1 MSFLNPILL
10 FGLFGVSVP
19 ILIHL
24 MNKRRVERVW
34 WGAMRFLQVSVEK
47 NRRKLRLEDLLLLL
61 VRCLVVALLAL
72 ALSRPSVREGSAGV
86 FGQARV
92 TAVMVVDVSG
102 SMSASDGVRGRME
115 LARSAGEE
123 LLDGLPGGSRVAL
136 WVATDTVRRVIPE
149 PTSDFNLVR
158 RSLAELTATDGGS
171 NLAPAVSQAVALLQR
186 QQGGRKELLVVTDG
200 QRAAFSELPGMVREL
215 QAVKGEVA
223 STVVLVGTEESQ
235 NLSLSELRQA
245 TGIAAVDRPL
255 RFSAT
260 VTNHGLA
267 EARDVRVVLRN
278 DAGSGAGGVSPPVD
292 EGVIEAIPAG
302 QSRTV
307 SLFSRLAPAGFH
319 TVRAE
324 IPGDRIPFDDARTVA
339 LRVVEQVRVLIID
352 GDPGSEPREAQS
364 FFLRQALTP
373 TGEDEAS
380 RWFVRAEVATASEL
394 ATARLDDYDAV
405 IIAGIADVSPATG
418 VAIGQYLQRGGGVL
432 LFPGP
437 QTRPELLN
445 RELLEARAVLPAG
458 LEAARGDLAA
468 TRPAVTL
475 SGRNLEHPI
484 AAVWSDPASGNL
496 ASAGFFRRFGLKLA
510 AAPAVVPG
518 QAAAVEGLPRTV
530 LLFSDGTPAVVERT
544 YGQGRIV
551 MFAFPATTQWGDL
564 PVRPGVFVPLL
575 YRSLGSVLSRQDEQ
589 LNIRVGSPIQYRPP
603 SDWLSREVSVVTPR
617 VLAEAKQGETRRVE
631 LVDGAPRVLFDATDF
646 AGVYRLTPPEGIGA
660 ETVRFAA
667 QPPAGESATARLSL
681 PEREPLARVVT
692 VADYAAPGA
701 LGAVTRSRAGFELF
715 PMLALGLLL
724 LAATEMGMAFWFSK
738 PK

>member
-215 QAVKGEVA
+215 QARKGEVA

-235 NLSLSELRQA
+235 NLSVSELRQA

-278 DAGSGAGGVSPPVD
+278 DAGSGAGG
-292 EGVIEAIPAG
+292 
-302 QSRTV
+302 
-307 SLFSRLAPAGFH
+307 
-319 TVRAE
+319 
-324 IPGDRIPFDDARTVA
+324 
-339 LRVVEQVRVLIID
+339 
-352 GDPGSEPREAQS
+352 
-364 FFLRQALTP
+364 
-373 TGEDEAS
+373 
-380 RWFVRAEVATASEL
+380 
-394 ATARLDDYDAV
+394 
-405 IIAGIADVSPATG
+405 
-418 VAIGQYLQRGGGVL
+418 
-432 LFPGP
+432 
-437 QTRPELLN
+437 
-445 RELLEARAVLPAG
+445 
-458 LEAARGDLAA
+458 
-468 TRPAVTL
+468 
-475 SGRNLEHPI
+475 
-484 AAVWSDPASGNL
+484 
-496 ASAGFFRRFGLKLA
+496 
-510 AAPAVVPG
+510 
-518 QAAAVEGLPRTV
+518 
-530 LLFSDGTPAVVERT
+530 
-544 YGQGRIV
+544 
-551 MFAFPATTQWGDL
+551 
-564 PVRPGVFVPLL
+564 
-575 YRSLGSVLSRQDEQ
+575 
-589 LNIRVGSPIQYRPP
+589 
-603 SDWLSREVSVVTPR
+603 
-617 VLAEAKQGETRRVE
+617 
-631 LVDGAPRVLFDATDF
+631 
-646 AGVYRLTPPEGIGA
+646 
-660 ETVRFAA
+660 
-667 QPPAGESATARLSL
+667 
-681 PEREPLARVVT
+681 
-692 VADYAAPGA
+692 
-701 LGAVTRSRAGFELF
+701 
-715 PMLALGLLL
+715 
-724 LAATEMGMAFWFSK
+724 
-738 PK
+738 